1 MRSKNVTVI
10 AWAAAGALS
19 LALGSAALLLQ
30 PEPAF
35 AMEQDAQQAKA
46 VDNDQSKAKAD
57 ILPPKKTEAP
67 QAKNSD
73 LIPLKVELPKPL
85 FTGTPKIPPPG
96 LNINAKELGKRRGD
110 FLVPKGVELV
120 SKNKPVKMSDE
131 NPIIGDDKV
140 VTDGSK
146 EGTDGNWV
154 ELAPGLQWVQIDLG
168 KPHEIYAVGMW
179 HYHAAPRV
187 YRDVVVQVAN
197 DPDFIENVR
206 TIYNNDNDNSAGL
219 GLGKDFEYFE
229 SDEGKIVDGKGET
242 ARYVR
247 FYSKG
252 NTDDTQNHYIEA
264 EVYGKPAK

>member
-1 MRSKNVTVI
+1 MRSMKVI
-10 AWAAAGALS
+10 AWAAACAIGV
-19 LALGSAALLLQ
+19 GSAAMLR
-30 PEPAF
+30 PAI
-35 AMEQDAQQAKA
+35 ANDDTPKA
-46 VDNDQSKAKAD
+46 EDNDQSKTKGEV
-57 ILPPKKTEAP
+57 LPPKKTEAP
-67 QAKNSD
+67 QAKDGD
-73 LIPLKVELPKPL
+73 LVPLKVELPKPL

-96 LNINAKELGKRRGD
+96 LNINKSELGKRRGD
-110 FLVPKGVELV
+110 FLVPKGVELL
-120 SKNKPVKMSDE
+120 SKEKPVKMSDE

-168 KPHEIYAVGMW
+168 APAEIYAVGVC
-179 HYHAAPRV
+179 HYLAAPRV

-197 DPDFIENVR
+197 DPDFIDNVR
-206 TIYNNDNDNSAGL
+206 TLFNNDGDNSAGL

-229 SDEGKIVDGKGET
+229 SDEGKIIDGKGEK

-247 FYSKG
+247 LYSKG